1 VKCAIILPVMR
12 EDARCL
18 SPGALDAVRR
28 RVMHAVCQGMAQAQA
43 ARLFGVSRQ
52 SVNGWHQRWRDGGLR
67 ALRSKPRGRPPVARL
82 KPYQAATMVRLITDR
97 CPDQLKMP
105 FFLWTREAVRDLMV
119 QRFGVRLSVWTVG
132 RYLRHWGLTPQK
144 PIRRAYERAPEA
156 VRRWLK
162 KQYPAIRALARREKA
177 TIFWG
182 DETGMRADHQ
192 AGRSWGRRGQTPVVP
207 GTGKR
212 FRCNMISALTNRG
225 TLAFMV
231 FSGRFTQRVF
241 VVFLRRLL
249 RHTRRKLVLI
259 IDSHPVHVG
268 TRTKQ
273 WVKRHRQQIRLFF
286 LPGYTPELNPDEL
299 LNQDV
304 KTNAVGRK
312 RPRTPLELVG
322 NVRRFLWSTQRRPDK
337 VRNYFR
343 HPNVHYAA

>member
-1 VKCAIILPVMR
+1 MR

-28 RVMHAVCQGMAQAQA
+28 RVMRAVCQGMAQAKA

-52 SVNGWHQRWRDGGLR
+52 SVNGWHQRWRTGGLR

-82 KPYQAATMVRLITDR
+82 QPYQAATIVRLITDR

-105 FFLWTREAVRDLMV
+105 FVLWTREAVRDLIA
-119 QRFGVRLSVWTVG
+119 QRYGTRLSVWTVG

-144 PIRRAYERAPEA
+144 PIRRAYERDPEA
-156 VRRWLK
+156 VRRWLRR
-162 KQYPAIRALARREKA
+162 QYPAIRALARREHA
-177 TIFWG
+177 TIYWG
-182 DETGMRADHQ
+182 DETGMRSDHQ
-192 AGRSWGRRGQTPVVP
+192 AGRSFGRRGHTPVIP

-225 TLAFMV
+225 QLAFMI
-231 FSGRFTQRVF
+231 FPSRFTQVVF
-241 VVFLRRLL
+241 VAFLRRLI
-249 RHTRRKLVLI
+249 RHARHKLFLI
-259 IDSHPVHVG
+259 IDAHPVHAG
-268 TRTKQ
+268 AHTQR
-273 WVKRHRQQIRLFF
+273 WAKRHRKQIRLFV
-286 LPGYTPELNPDEL
+286 LPGYSPELNPDEL

-322 NVRRFLWSTQRRPDK
+322 NVRRFLWSTQRRPAK
-337 VRNYFR
+337 VRNSFR
-343 HPNVHYAA
+343 HPNVRYAT